1 LTSGASS
8 LKVAA
13 GHSFDRCQVF
23 QAILRSLEK
32 WYLKLLNHS
41 FAQVLEDWKKRS
53 ATLNKRV
60 RITDPNGIIEGDAI
74 DLDCDGALLIR
85 KDNGIIIKK
94 TAGDVFLLR

>member
-1 LTSGASS
+1 MTSGASS